1 MYKASVKV
9 YCTAYF
15 KCFNYQV
22 FSCESPEGTLASEA
36 KLDKTKMCEN
46 QSSSTGTFQ
55 CSKSISPVHW
65 LCLPASTKYLFRCH
79 IALVSED
86 CKFNSFNIITSFTIF
101 LDSVRFHLG
110 FNAEI

>member
-36 KLDKTKMCEN
+36 QLDKTKMCEN
-46 QSSSTGTFQ
+46 QKYLNPVVHSSVPSPVVQSTDYTFQ
-55 CSKSISPVHW
+55 
-65 LCLPASTKYLFRCH
+65 LLQ
-79 IALVSED
+79 
-86 CKFNSFNIITSFTIF
+86 NIYFDIT
-101 LDSVRFHLG
+101 LH
-110 FNAEI
+110 